1 MVRRPVKIAIED
13 ISYCGGCDVAIVDV
27 GEDLLKLLEIGD
39 IQLVYAPMLLS
50 SRDYKD
56 DVDIVLVIGAV
67 RNEHDL
73 ERIKRAREK
82 AKILVAFGSCACF
95 GGLPSLANM
104 YDKADLLRNAYEK
117 SPTIDKGG
125 PPHPSKVPS
134 LLNQVLPLSEYVNV
148 DYYVPGCPPP
158 PPIIKSVIANLLKR
172 VGR

>member
-27 GEDLLKLLEIGD
+27 GEELLKLLEMGD

-56 DVDIVLVIGAV
+56 NVDIVLVIGAV

-73 ERIKRAREK
+73 ERVKRAREK
-82 AKILVAFGSCACF
+82 AKILIAFGSCACF

-125 PPHPSKVPS
+125 PPYPSKVPS
-134 LLNQVLPLSEYVNV
+134 LLNQVLPLSEYVKV

-158 PPIIKSVIANLLKR
+158 PPIVRSAIANLLKN